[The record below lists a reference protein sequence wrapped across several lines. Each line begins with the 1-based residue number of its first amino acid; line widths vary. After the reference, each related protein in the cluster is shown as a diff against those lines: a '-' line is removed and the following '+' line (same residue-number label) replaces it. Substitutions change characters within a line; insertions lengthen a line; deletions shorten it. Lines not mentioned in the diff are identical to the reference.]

1 MDNKDLLIY
10 QLQKENDD
18 LRAQIQNIKEENNK
32 LRLENAGV
40 KELIHFKLNPTMQ
53 DVRATYENFKRQ
65 GRV

>member
-18 LRAQIQNIKEENNK
+18 LRSQIQNIKEENNK
-32 LRLENAGV
+32 LRIENAGV
-40 KELIHFKLNPTMQ
+40 KEFIHFKLNPTMQ